1 MINQSA
7 HLTTSAADP
16 RRWLLLGIGYLSFAT
31 GFVGM
36 FLPLLPTT
44 VFWIIAAICFAKSFP
59 AMYRRILSWPG
70 IGSAIGDFLDYGVI
84 GRRSKTISLVGM
96 AAASAVILFIGIGVT
111 ATSLTLIGIACAA
124 LYVITRPSNH

>member
-7 HLTTSAADP
+7 YLRTTPGNP

-44 VFWIIAAICFAKSFP
+44 VFWIIVVICFAKS
-59 AMYRRILSWPG
+59 S
-70 IGSAIGDFLDYGVI
+70 
-84 GRRSKTISLVGM
+84 
-96 AAASAVILFIGIGVT
+96 
-111 ATSLTLIGIACAA
+111 
-124 LYVITRPSNH
+124 PSM